1 MKEWIQL
8 QKGMYP
14 DLLEL
19 MHKRYHVLYTIFLFH
34 PIGRRG
40 IVEQTGIPERFI
52 RNEMAVLQEQGMIQ
66 SSTKGMVVTEEGKHM
81 VEALREFV
89 HELTGLT
96 ELEQTLQQKT
106 GIRKVIV
113 VAGDCDED
121 VTVKQELGRATV
133 AYLREIIQ
141 QHVTI
146 AVTGGTTMAAVAEAM
161 QPFSGYEC
169 TFVPARGGVG
179 EKVENQA
186 NTIVAQM
193 AKAEKGGYRLLH
205 VPDPLSETLYQTMLQ
220 EPSIMET
227 LPFIKNAQIVL
238 HGIGEALAMAT
249 RRKTAAEV
257 VQKLTEQDAVGEA
270 FGYYF
275 NQDGQIVHKVRTIGI
290 HLDDLAQANVITVAG
305 GISKLEAISAF
316 LKQKKSDVLIT
327 DEAVAKQLILKE
339 KI

>member
-1 MKEWIQL
+1 MKDWVQL
-8 QKGMYP
+8 QQAMYP

-19 MHKRYHVLYTIFLFH
+19 MHKRYHVLYTVFLFH

-40 IVEQTGIPERFI
+40 IVDQTDMPERFI
-52 RNEMAVLQEQGMIQ
+52 RNEITVLQEQGMIQ
-66 SSTKGMVVTEEGKHM
+66 ATTKGMVVTEEGKHM
-81 VEALREFV
+81 IEALREFI

-96 ELEQTLQQKT
+96 ELENALQQKL
-106 GIRKVIV
+106 GIGKVIV

-121 VTVKQELGRATV
+121 PMVKQELGRASV
-133 AYLREIIQ
+133 AYLKHIIQ

-146 AVTGGTTMAAVAEAM
+146 AVTGGTTMAAVADAM

-193 AKAEKGGYRLLH
+193 AKAEKGDYRLLH

-249 RRKTAAEV
+249 RRKTSNEV
-257 VQKLTEQDAVGEA
+257 VDKLTAQDAVGEA

-275 NQDGQIVHKVRTIGI
+275 NEQGEIIHKVRTIGI
-290 HLDDLAQANVITVAG
+290 HLDDLEKADVITVAG
-305 GISKLEAISAF
+305 GASKQEAISAF
-316 LKQKKSDVLIT
+316 LKQRKSDVLIT
-327 DEAVAKQLILKE
+327 DEAVAKQLIRKE
-339 KI
+339 NI